1 MYGAGLFDDM
11 RSSNIATCTCTP
23 SELISTSA
31 PYTHSLASDIA
42 AHLDDV
48 VGIRLHQRLGGEEAK
63 VEFQRSGH
71 ALDDADRLR
80 HAELLQLG
88 TERLLLAVDLRA
100 SRDA

>member
-1 MYGAGLFDDM
+1 MWSGFA
-11 RSSNIATCTCTP
+11 S
-23 SELISTSA
+23 IS
-31 PYTHSLASDIA
+31 

-48 VGIRLHQRLGGEEAK
+48 VGIRLDQRLGGEEAE
-63 VEFQRSGH
+63 VELERRGH

-100 SRDA
+100 SRGTVPGTYEYEYSKRPMNQNTINAQNSAVCTHV